1 MSGQPIFWAAWH
13 PKHGF
18 EILHE
23 YEGPVA
29 FADLDPVARKVRD
42 LNKDDKT
49 NNRNGWRATKVTL
62 VKVTS

>member
-18 EILHE
+18 EVPHR
-23 YEGPVA
+23 YEGAVA
-29 FADLDPVARKVRD
+29 YADLDPVARQVREP
-42 LNKDDKT
+42 NADDKT
-49 NNRNGWRATKVTL
+49 TNRNGWRATKVTL

>member
-1 MSGQPIFWAAWH
+1 MSDQPIFWAAWH

-18 EILHE
+18 EVPRE

-42 LNKDDKT
+42 LNADDKT
-49 NNRNGWRATKVTL
+49 TNRTGWRATKVNL
-62 VKVTS
+62 IRVTS